1 MADGSSAKLRP
12 VKGKW
17 SPGKGDVRYSHA
29 DGFSRALDNALSK
42 THWHSEGGDDF
53 HDVKVEFSA
62 TVHVYNP
69 GSIVEYF
76 ATVIPPGPAG

>member
-1 MADGSSAKLRP
+1 MAERITKPAR
-12 VKGKW
+12 VRGKW
-17 SPGKGDVRYSHA
+17 VPKKDDVRFSHA

-42 THWHSEGGDDF
+42 THWNSYDNRPESDF
-53 HDVKVEFSA
+53 KDIKVEFSA

-76 ATVIPPGPAG
+76 ATLVPPGG